1 VRKIHGGANYASK
14 YGNLVVNVCF
24 IVLHCEALFFFVF
37 VLEVMWEFKWD
48 EKSADIHGPHTTSQ
62 MQSWVD
68 QGYFKNPVLVRKS
81 GTDGQFYNSSR
92 VDFEL
97 YL

>member
-1 VRKIHGGANYASK
+1 MKCLFQSV
-14 YGNLVVNVCF
+14 
-24 IVLHCEALFFFVF
+24 ALQTLFFVF

-48 EKSADIHGPHTTSQ
+48 EKSTDIHGPHTTSQ
-62 MQSWVD
+62 MQAWVD
-68 QGYFKNPVLVRKS
+68 QGYFKNPVLVRKC

>member
-1 VRKIHGGANYASK
+1 MFIENH
-14 YGNLVVNVCF
+14 YGVTMLF
-24 IVLHCEALFFFVF
+24 ALFFTGRSDFVPI
-37 VLEVMWEFKWD
+37 LTEVMWEFKWD
-48 EKSADIHGPHTTSQ
+48 EKSTDIHGPHTTSQ
-62 MQSWVD
+62 MQAWVD
-68 QGYFKNPVLVRKS
+68 QGYFRNSVLVRKC

>member
-1 VRKIHGGANYASK
+1 LQSPV
-14 YGNLVVNVCF
+14 
-24 IVLHCEALFFFVF
+24 FVF
-37 VLEVMWEFKWD
+37 VLEVMWEFKWG
-48 EKSADIHGPHTTSQ
+48 EKSADIHGPHTTTQ
-62 MQSWVD
+62 MQAWVD

>member
-1 VRKIHGGANYASK
+1 MSYVACYTASPDF
-14 YGNLVVNVCF
+14 NF
-24 IVLHCEALFFFVF
+24 ILT
-37 VLEVMWEFKWD
+37 EVMWEFKWD
-48 EKSADIHGPHTTSQ
+48 EKSTDIHGPHTTSQ
-62 MQSWVD
+62 MQAWVNE
-68 QGYFKNPVLVRKS
+68 GYFKNSVLVRKC